1 MRLNNRTAMEAE
13 DNRSAAA
20 RNFVKFSTTEAKL
33 KQKLEDIKGLR
44 QDIKEKDKLLAVQKK
59 AIEDSQ
65 MEWEDHIAQIW

>member
-1 MRLNNRTAMEAE
+1 MEAE

-20 RNFVKFSTTEAKL
+20 RNFVKFSATEAKL
-33 KQKLEDIKGLR
+33 KQKQEDNRAQR
-44 QDIKEKDKLLAVQKK
+44 QEIKEKDKLLVKQRK